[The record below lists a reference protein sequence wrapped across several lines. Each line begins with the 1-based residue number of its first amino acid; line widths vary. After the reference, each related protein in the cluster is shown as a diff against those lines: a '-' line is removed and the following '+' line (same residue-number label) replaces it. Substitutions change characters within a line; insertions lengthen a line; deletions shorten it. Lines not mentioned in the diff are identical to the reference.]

1 VNPSVD
7 TLGPTQVKIT
17 IEVPFEELQP
27 AIDAAYKKIGR
38 QVKVQGFRP
47 GKVPARILDQRVGRG
62 AVLEEALNDALPGLY
77 GKALEATELKVVG
90 RPEVDVQSFGD
101 GEPLVFSATV
111 DVRPEIELPAYDAL
125 PVVVDDAEVPDEQV
139 DEQIS
144 GLQDR
149 FATLAAVDRAVA
161 PDDFVSLDLRAT
173 VDGELVEGT
182 EAKGM
187 SYQVG
192 SEELLPGIDAAL
204 VGMTAGETRTF
215 DSELHYG
222 EYAGRTAQVEV
233 TVASVKEKQVPDLDD
248 DFAMT
253 ASEFDT
259 LDELRADLR
268 TRLERVQRLQQGLQA
283 RDRTLEALVAA
294 TEVPLPESLVAAE
307 VEWRH
312 HRVEED
318 VKNAGLELDAYLES
332 QGQSHDDFHAELRT
346 GAEQAVKSQ
355 LILDAIADKEEIGVS
370 DADLSDQVVR
380 QAQRSGVSPEVLAQ
394 QIMQAGQLGALVG
407 DVRRGKALALVTQNA
422 QITDASGRPVSLDAL
437 REQLGGGQPDEGDD
451 DDEPGDEP
459 ADDTAR

>member
-1 VNPSVD
+1 MNPSVD

-77 GKALEATELKVVG
+77 GKALEATDLKVVG

-370 DADLSDQVVR
+370 DADLADQVVR